1 MWMECDV
8 SFKMKVL
15 VLSKHTILL
24 LLLLLLLKLSPV
36 GFKDRM
42 GGVVVQVEEAW

>member
-15 VLSKHTILL
+15 VLSKHTI